1 MPVLAI
7 YRGIQ
12 STTIW
17 LHFGQHSGNPIYT
30 RHVHII
36 ASPAKHHSFG
46 HAPNRTGENNMD
58 KTKFDT
64 KANEI
69 LIWLD
74 ANDAGSLGPVIEAT
88 IQAGLAETD
97 ETALDR
103 YWNSIRSLCGNLGEK
118 NPVRRGTPSK
128 HSPEALANVDS
139 VESRLMN
146 AFATIGEADLIL
158 DIYHPR
164 QNDNHQG
171 HYDSIQSWAKAM
183 AASGRR
189 YMMEALNSSRWDG
202 SMTDNLT
209 NMALK
214 EPKLSKEV
222 PSEE

>member
-1 MPVLAI
+1 
-7 YRGIQ
+7 
-12 STTIW
+12 
-17 LHFGQHSGNPIYT
+17 
-30 RHVHII
+30 
-36 ASPAKHHSFG
+36 
-46 HAPNRTGENNMD
+46 MD
-58 KTKFDT
+58 KQKFDT

-97 ETALDR
+97 EQALDR

-139 VESRLMN
+139 VETRLMN
-146 AFATIGEADLIL
+146 AFASIGEADLIL
-158 DIYHPR
+158 DIFHPR

-171 HYDSIQSWAKAM
+171 HYESIDSWAQAM

-189 YMMEALNSSRWDG
+189 YMMEALNQSRWDG

-214 EPKLSKEV
+214 EPKTTKTEV
-222 PSEE
+222 SDSEWIWVIDASPVLHPFRPFRGSEGPFFSIEIWGCLQPQSEPYGCILWGKPWYTH

>member
-1 MPVLAI
+1 M
-7 YRGIQ
+7 
-12 STTIW
+12 
-17 LHFGQHSGNPIYT
+17 
-30 RHVHII
+30 
-36 ASPAKHHSFG
+36 
-46 HAPNRTGENNMD
+46 E

-88 IQAGLAETD
+88 INAGLAETD
-97 ETALDR
+97 EQALDR

-139 VESRLMN
+139 VETRLMN
-146 AFATIGEADLIL
+146 AFASIGEADLIL

-164 QNDNHQG
+164 QNDKHQG
-171 HYDSIQSWAKAM
+171 HYDSIESWAAAM

-189 YMMEALNSSRWDG
+189 YMMEALNQSRWG
-202 SMTDNLT
+202 GGMTDNLT

-214 EPKLSKEV
+214 EPKTTKAEV
-222 PSEE
+222 PDSE